1 MGGEIS
7 MSEPG
12 VEAGSTSVPVPPI
25 AALAGRRALVSV
37 SDKAGVGELARGL
50 VELGFEILSTG
61 GTLRHLQEHGIA
73 VTSVAAVTGSPE
85 ILDGRVKTLHPRIH
99 GAILADRTKESH
111 RRELA
116 EHGIV
121 PIDVVVVNLYPFRET
136 LRRAGPDAADDEMI
150 EVIDVG
156 GPTMTRAA
164 AKNYRNV
171 VIVVDPA
178 DYPAVLDALRA
189 GRGTAPESL
198 RRSLAS
204 KAFRHTQ
211 EYDAAIAAW
220 MDPGASD
227 REAHATDS
235 RAAEAVGA
243 TAASAVPAARAAA
256 SAGAEVEE
264 AAAPGVGTGLAE
276 HLSLELTRE
285 FEPRYG
291 ENPHQLAAVYSTAGA
306 GGLLGGMRKLQGK
319 DLSWNNMLDADAA
332 RKLVALFEEP
342 AVVLVKHNNPCG
354 VARGADLAQAYRRAL
369 ECDPVSAFGS
379 IVALNGEATG
389 ELAAAMRDLFVEVVI
404 APGYSAEALEIY
416 GRKKNLRLIEAPPYR
431 IWPNEIE
438 LRGVDGGF
446 LAQRPDG
453 EPEDAAGWRCVTRRA
468 PTAAEQ
474 RALEFAWKVT
484 RYVKSNAIVLANAEQ
499 TVGVGAGQMSRVDSC
514 RLAIQK
520 AVLPTSGTVAGSDA
534 FFPFRDG
541 VDVLAAA
548 GVSAI
553 AQPGG
558 SVRDEEVIAA
568 CNDQGLA
575 MVLTDRRHFRH

>member
-7 MSEPG
+7 MSQPG
-12 VEAGSTSVPVPPI
+12 VEAESTSVPLPPI
-25 AALAGRRALVSV
+25 APRQPRRALISV
-37 SDKAGVGELARGL
+37 SDKAGARELARGL

-61 GTLRHLQEHGIA
+61 GTLRHLQEDGIA

-99 GAILADRTKESH
+99 GAILADRAKESH
-111 RRELA
+111 VRELA
-116 EHGIV
+116 EQGII

-178 DYPAVLDALRA
+178 DYATVLEAMRA
-189 GRGTAPESL
+189 GGGTTPESL

-220 MDPGASD
+220 MEPD
-227 REAHATDS
+227 
-235 RAAEAVGA
+235 AAI
-243 TAASAVPAARAAA
+243 AAA
-256 SAGAEVEE
+256 SGVAGEAPVL
-264 AAAPGVGTGLAE
+264 AAAASDPTVPVSAPSAGISSGRGTRFGLPE
-276 HLSLELTRE
+276 HLVLELTRE

-342 AVVLVKHNNPCG
+342 AVVVVKHNNPCG
-354 VARGADLAQAYRRAL
+354 VGRGADLAQAYRRAL

-379 IVALNGEATG
+379 IVALNDEASG
-389 ELAAAMRDLFVEVVI
+389 ELANAMRDLFVEVVI
-404 APGYSAEALEIY
+404 APSYSAEALEVY

-431 IWPNEIE
+431 LAPSEIE

-446 LAQRPDG
+446 LAQQPDG
-453 EPEDAAGWRCVTRRA
+453 EREDPAAWRCVTQRR

-499 TVGVGAGQMSRVDSC
+499 TVGIGAGQMSRVDSC

-520 AVLPTSGTVAGSDA
+520 AVIATASSVAGSDA

-541 VDVLAAA
+541 IDVLADA
-548 GVSAI
+548 GVAAI

-568 CNDQGLA
+568 CDERGLA